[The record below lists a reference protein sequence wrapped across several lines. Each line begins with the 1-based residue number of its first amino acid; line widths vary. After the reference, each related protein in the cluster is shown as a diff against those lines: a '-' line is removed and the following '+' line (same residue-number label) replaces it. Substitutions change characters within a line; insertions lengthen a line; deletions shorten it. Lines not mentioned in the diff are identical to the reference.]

1 MKIGIVGYPTF
12 GGSGVIA
19 TELGKALAS
28 KGHEVHFI
36 SYSQP
41 VRLDTFGNNLFF
53 HEVNIVDYPLFEY
66 PPYELALISKLVDL
80 INHEK
85 LEILHVHYAIPHAF
99 AAYMAKTMIQ
109 EGGYDIPI
117 ITTLHGTDITLVG
130 KDPTYE
136 TAVTYSINHSDA
148 VTTVSNYLKKATYE
162 YFNIS
167 KPVQVI
173 PNFIDLESFPPRN
186 PEDSSLSLA
195 DDDQRV
201 ITHISNFREV
211 KRVEDVIRTFAKVR
225 KTVPATLLM
234 VGDGPERVK
243 AEKIC
248 RELDFCNDVKFLG
261 KMDNVANVL
270 NKSDLFIL
278 PSETESFGLAA
289 LEAMA
294 CHVPVI
300 SSNAGGLPELNKT
313 GETGF
318 TCDVGNTEQMA
329 EKAISILAEDN
340 TLAQFKAKA
349 YERAKLF
356 DINRIMPLYEDL
368 YFSLLEKDIKKA

>member
-12 GGSGVIA
+12 GGSGVVA

-41 VRLDTFGNNLFF
+41 VRLETFGKNLFF

-80 INHEK
+80 INHEN

-148 VTTVSNYLKKATYE
+148 VTTVSNYLKKATYD
-162 YFNIS
+162 YFTIS
-167 KPVQVI
+167 KQVEVI
-173 PNFIDLESFPPRN
+173 PNFIDLESFPARN

-195 DDDQRV
+195 DEDQRV

-225 KTVPATLLM
+225 KSVPATLLM

-261 KMDNVANVL
+261 KMDKVANVL
-270 NKSDLFIL
+270 NKSDLFML

-300 SSNAGGLPELNKT
+300 SSNAGGLPELNIN

-329 EKAISILAEDN
+329 EKALSILAEDN
-340 TLAQFKAKA
+340 TLAQFKARA

-368 YFSLLEKDIKKA
+368 YFSLLGENIKKA